1 MVWQFVKGMFPLIPL
16 QTCLFYFAF
25 IVLCEFETEGTPDGL
40 TQTDFIHIPN
50 FYLLS
55 WHLSIIA
62 FINLIMQLR

>member
-25 IVLCEFETEGTPDGL
+25 IDLCEFETEGTPDGL

-55 WHLSIIA
+55 
-62 FINLIMQLR
+62 